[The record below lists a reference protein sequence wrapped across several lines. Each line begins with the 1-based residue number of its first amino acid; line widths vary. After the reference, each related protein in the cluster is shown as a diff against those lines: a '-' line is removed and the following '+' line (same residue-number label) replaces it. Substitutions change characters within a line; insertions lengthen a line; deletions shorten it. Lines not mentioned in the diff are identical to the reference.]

1 MKKALICLI
10 VTLSLLVGLLACTG
24 IKGPD
29 NGGTGTPA
37 LAEKKDVYAFSALT
51 SVKLL
56 SMSAPAATSFG
67 VSMYDASAE
76 KTISEESKS
85 EMEAKS
91 AIEQNMDEINR
102 YLNLFES
109 LLAESPIQ
117 SVEEASDR
125 EGYETRLTITVSDLD
140 GATSEYVMYYNETV
154 FPPDEDDDDDEREIE
169 SELEGIMILDG
180 CEYAVEGKRELEE
193 DEAEVTFLARI
204 DRNHYIK
211 VKQEIEPDE
220 QKFVYE
226 RIENGRCVSKSE
238 IKIEQ
243 ESDETEIELEFL
255 EGETRGVYRF
265 DRETENGKTE
275 IKILADVNGSK
286 TVVRVSIVENP
297 VTGELEYEYRF
308 TSGSKVKKPRDN
320 GEYLN

>member
-51 SVKLL
+51 SVKML
-56 SMSAPAATSFG
+56 SMSTPAASFG

-85 EMEAKS
+85 EMEAES

-308 TSGSKVKKPRDN
+308 TSGSKVKKSRDN
-320 GEYLN
+320 GEHLN

>member
-1 MKKALICLI
+1 
-10 VTLSLLVGLLACTG
+10 
-24 IKGPD
+24 
-29 NGGTGTPA
+29 
-37 LAEKKDVYAFSALT
+37 
-51 SVKLL
+51 
-56 SMSAPAATSFG
+56 
-67 VSMYDASAE
+67 
-76 KTISEESKS
+76 
-85 EMEAKS
+85 
-91 AIEQNMDEINR
+91 
-102 YLNLFES
+102 
-109 LLAESPIQ
+109 
-117 SVEEASDR
+117 
-125 EGYETRLTITVSDLD
+125 
-140 GATSEYVMYYNETV
+140 MYYNETV

-320 GEYLN
+320 GEHLN